1 MQRPQMWRRGRD
13 KVRIKIRDRIRE
25 LRRVRAK
32 DLVANPKNWRVHPKA
47 QAAALRGLLAEVG
60 YADALLVREL
70 PDGKLQIVD
79 GHLRAETTPTAMVPV
94 LILDVTEA
102 EAEKILLTL
111 DPLAAMAETDSERIR
126 ALLETVRTDSAAVAA
141 LLEQVAGQ
149 DGVRA
154 LNLPGAVL
162 DPDAQ
167 IDRAAELQKKWDTTR
182 GQLWRIGPHRLVCA
196 DCRDREHVGRLW
208 DGHERPIRLIWTDPP
223 YGIDYVKTKNDA
235 LRHLHKGTM
244 VKTDI
249 ANDSLSPEE
258 THELFRIALAIAAE
272 RGERGAACY
281 ATVAS
286 GPLLVGFIQAFEA
299 AGFSFKH
306 HLVWVKQQLVIGRCD
321 YHYRHE
327 PILYGWLENGPHYFS
342 PDRTHAT
349 VFEIDKPA
357 TSAFHS
363 TTKPVALI
371 AEMIVNSSLAGE
383 LVYDPFCG
391 SGSTLLAAHQ
401 LGRIGYGVE
410 IDPKYIAVALER
422 LSSMGL
428 TPVLV
433 TSNA

>member
-1 MQRPQMWRRGRD
+1 M
-13 KVRIKIRDRIRE
+13 RIKIRDRIVE

-32 DLVANPKNWRVHPKA
+32 DLVPHPKNWRVHSKA

-60 YADALLVREL
+60 YADALLGREL
-70 PDGKLQIVD
+70 PDGRVQIID
-79 GHLRAETTPTAMVPV
+79 GHLRAETTPNVMAPV

-111 DPLAAMAETDSERIR
+111 DPLAAMADADSERIR
-126 ALLETVRTDSAAVAA
+126 ALLETVRTDSAAVGA
-141 LLEQVAGQ
+141 LIERVAGQ
-149 DGVRA
+149 DGTHA
-154 LNLPGAVL
+154 LNLPGRVL

-167 IDRAAELQKKWDTTR
+167 IDRAAELQKKWGTAP
-182 GQLWRIGPHRLVCA
+182 GQLWQIGLHRLVCT
-196 DCRDREHVGRLW
+196 DCRDRENVLRLW
-208 DGHERPIRLIWTDPP
+208 DEHKRLIRMIWTDPP

-235 LRHLHKGTM
+235 LRHLHKGTT

-258 THELFRIALAIAAE
+258 THELFRMALEIAVERAE
-272 RGERGAACY
+272 KGAACY

-286 GPLLVGFIQAFEA
+286 GPSLVGFIQAFEA

-342 PDRTHAT
+342 VDRTHDT

-357 TSAFHS
+357 TSVFHS
-363 TTKPVALI
+363 TTKPIALI
-371 AEMIVNSSLAGE
+371 AEMVANSSLAGE

-401 LGRIGYGVE
+401 LGRVGYGVE

-422 LSSMGL
+422 LSEVGL
-428 TPVLV
+428 QPVLV